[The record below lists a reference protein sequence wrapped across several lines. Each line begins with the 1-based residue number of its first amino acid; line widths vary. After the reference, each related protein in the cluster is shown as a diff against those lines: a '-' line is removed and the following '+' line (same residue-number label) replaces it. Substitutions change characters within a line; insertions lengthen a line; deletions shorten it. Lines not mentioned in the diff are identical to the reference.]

1 MDALFIDQE
10 LPARQAILA
19 ERSIKSP
26 FDGVVAERYAGPGD
40 RVNDNKIVKVPEGL
54 YGQIK
59 ADAQAQVSVNQAI
72 TDKPLQAKVWRI
84 DRVMDAASGTFT
96 VLLQIPNE
104 GNAIPSG
111 IRCSVK
117 F

>member
-1 MDALFIDQE
+1 M
-10 LPARQAILA
+10 
-19 ERSIKSP
+19 
-26 FDGVVAERYAGPGD
+26 
-40 RVNDNKIVKVPEGL
+40 

-59 ADAQAQVSVNQAI
+59 ADAAAQVTVNTAI
-72 TDKPLQAKVWRI
+72 SDKPLQGKVWRI

-96 VLLQIPNE
+96 VLLRVPNE

>member
-1 MDALFIDQE
+1 M
-10 LPARQAILA
+10 
-19 ERSIKSP
+19 
-26 FDGVVAERYAGPGD
+26 V
-40 RVNDNKIVKVPEGL
+40 VPEGL

-59 ADAQAQVSVNQAI
+59 ADAAAQVTVNAAI
-72 TDKPLQAKVWRI
+72 SDKPLQGKVWRI

-96 VLLQIPNE
+96 VLLRVPNE
-104 GNAIPSG
+104 GNTIPSG